1 MQKSFIMNEFTVNE
15 LSLAN
20 KVFLVN
26 KILIINIDSFFF
38 VLVSTKR

>member
-15 LSLAN
+15 LILQN
-20 KVFLVN
+20 KVLLVN
-26 KILIINIDSFFF
+26 KILIINIFF